1 MNTPEANEAA
11 ARDFLF
17 EIGAEELPPKA
28 LRGLSE
34 ALEAEFRSLFAKTGL
49 DHGELRSF
57 ATPRRLALLARDLAG
72 KQPDREIERFG
83 PTLAAAF
90 DADGAPTAAALGFAR
105 SCGVSVE
112 ELGSSERQGAAKLCF
127 TKLEPGTATTELLPG
142 LAETALAALPIPKR
156 MRWGSSRTEFIR
168 PVHWAVMLFGAEVI
182 PAQILGETAGN
193 ATFGHRFH
201 HDKPIELTCPGDY
214 EAALENPGRVIACF
228 ERRRELIRDLVAK
241 QASSLRRSI
250 AQRAGTATERR
261 LVVDDESQLRAR
273 VVEDKDLLNEV
284 TSLVEFPVALTGAFD
299 PEFLQL
305 PEEALILTLKFHQK
319 CFCLEDES
327 GRLVPNFVTVSNIE
341 SLDPQEVIKGNE
353 RVIRPRLADARF
365 FFETDKS
372 RSLESRLPELE
383 KVVFQEK
390 LGTIAAK
397 SRRVAA
403 LSRHIAKSLNVE
415 PDACERAAML
425 GKCDLVSD
433 MVGEFAELQGIMG
446 SYYARNDGE
455 PETVAAAIFEQY
467 LPRHTGDRLPE
478 TGAGRVVALAEKLDT
493 LAGLFAIGQPPTGS
507 RDPFALRRAALGVLR
522 ILIEGEVELDLVE
535 VIDAAVSP
543 FDEIMSRENERVVEM
558 SQRQERR
565 RSESRQLERYQ
576 QQDVRQQLYDF
587 IFDRLRAWYVDAGTN
602 AKIYLCVRALNP
614 ASPLDFHRRVEAVA
628 DFAGRPEAAALA
640 AANKRVSNLLDK
652 SSEAA
657 GQDAVAAELLSEA
670 AEKQLLLRLE
680 EQSEAVAPLFE
691 AGDYRE
697 GLTRLAGLRDDV
709 DNFFDEVMVMV
720 DDPSL
725 RANRLRLL
733 RELRDLF
740 LQVADISLL

>member
-1 MNTPEANEAA
+1 MNTPEANETA

-17 EIGAEELPPKA
+17 EIGTEELPPKA
-28 LRGLSE
+28 LRGLSA
-34 ALEAEFRSLFAKTGL
+34 ALEAEFRPLFAKAGL
-49 DHGELRSF
+49 THGELRGF

-72 KQPDREIERFG
+72 KQPDRQIERFG
-83 PTLAAAF
+83 PAVAAAY

-112 ELGSSERQGAAKLCF
+112 ELGSSERQGVAKLRF
-127 TKLEPGTATTELLPG
+127 TKLEPGTATIELLPG
-142 LAETALAALPIPKR
+142 LVETALAALPIPRR
-156 MRWGSSRTEFIR
+156 MRWGASRTEFIR
-168 PVHWAVMLFGAEVI
+168 PVHWAVMLFGEEVV
-182 PAQILGETAGN
+182 PASILGETAKN
-193 ATFGHRFH
+193 LTCGHRFH
-201 HDKPIELTCPGDY
+201 YNQHIELTRPGDY
-214 EAALENPGRVIACF
+214 EAALENPGHVIARF
-228 ERRRELIRDLVAK
+228 ERRREMIRNLVIE
-241 QASSLRRSI
+241 QASRLN
-250 AQRAGTATERR
+250 AGATI
-261 LVVDDESQLRAR
+261 DET
-273 VVEDKDLLNEV
+273 LLDEV
-284 TSLVEFPVALTGAFD
+284 TSLVEFPAALTGEFD

-305 PEEALILTLKFHQK
+305 PKEVLILTLKHHQK

-341 SLDPQEVIKGNE
+341 SLDPKEVIRGNE

-365 FFETDKS
+365 FFENDKS

-403 LSRHIAKSLNVE
+403 LSRQIAGVLGVE

-455 PETVAAAIFEQY
+455 PETVATAIFEQY

-478 TGAGRVVALAEKLDT
+478 TAAGRVVALAEKLDT

-522 ILIEGEVELDLVE
+522 ILIEGGLELDLVA
-535 VIDAAVSP
+535 VIDSAVAAYT
-543 FDEIMSRENERVVEM
+543 EIEPAPEC
-558 SQRQERR
+558 RR
-565 RSESRQLERYQ
+565 RLC
-576 QQDVRQQLYDF
+576 DF
-587 IFDRLRAWYVDAGTN
+587 VFDRLRAWYGDKGVDAS
-602 AKIYLCVRALNP
+602 IYLCVRALNP

-652 SSEAA
+652 SGEETR
-657 GQDAVAAELLSEA
+657 QDAVSAEWLSEA
-670 AEKQLLLRLE
+670 AEKRLLARLQR
-680 EQSEAVAPLFE
+680 QSKAVAPLFE
-691 AGDYRE
+691 AGEYRE

-709 DNFFDEVMVMV
+709 DRFFDEVMVMV
-720 DDPSL
+720 DDPAV

-733 RELRDLF
+733 RDLRELF

>member
-1 MNTPEANEAA
+1 MPEANETA

-17 EIGAEELPPKA
+17 EIGTEELPPKA

-34 ALEAEFRSLFAKTGL
+34 ALEAEFRSLFAKAGL

-72 KQPDREIERFG
+72 KQPDRETERFG
-83 PTLAAAF
+83 PALAAAY
-90 DADGAPTAAALGFAR
+90 DADGVPTAAALGFAR

-112 ELGSSERQGAAKLCF
+112 ELGSSERQGAAKLSF
-127 TKLEPGTATTELLPG
+127 TKLKPGTDTVELLPG
-142 LAETALAALPIPKR
+142 MAETALAALPIPRR

-168 PVHWAVMLFGAEVI
+168 PVHWAVMLFGEEVV
-182 PAQILGETAGN
+182 PASILGETAGN
-193 ATFGHRFH
+193 VTFGHRFH
-201 HDKPIELTCPGDY
+201 YDKPIELSCPGDY
-214 EAALENPGRVIACF
+214 EAALESPGRVIACF
-228 ERRRELIRDLVAK
+228 ERRRELVRDLVAK
-241 QASSLRRSI
+241 QASSLKRSI

-261 LVVDDESQLRAR
+261 LVIDDESQLRAR
-273 VVEDKDLLNEV
+273 VVEDKGLLNEV
-284 TSLVEFPVALTGAFD
+284 TSLVEYPVALTGAFE

-319 CFCLEDES
+319 CFSLEDES
-327 GRLVPNFVTVSNIE
+327 GQLVPNFVTVSNIE
-341 SLDPQEVIKGNE
+341 SLDPKEVVKGNE

-383 KVVFQEK
+383 KAVFQEK

-403 LSRHIAKSLNVE
+403 LSRHIAESLSVE

-455 PETVAAAIFEQY
+455 PESVAAAIFEQY

-478 TGAGRVVALAEKLDT
+478 SDAGRVVALAEKLDT

-522 ILIEGEVELDLVE
+522 ILIEGGLELDLVA
-535 VIDAAVSP
+535 VIDAAV
-543 FDEIMSRENERVVEM
+543 DAYAEIEPKPGC
-558 SQRQERR
+558 
-565 RSESRQLERYQ
+565 
-576 QQDVRQQLYDF
+576 RQQLYDF
-587 IFDRLRAWYVDAGTN
+587 IFDRLRAWYIDAGTD

-652 SSEAA
+652 SSDAA
-657 GQDAVAAELLSEA
+657 GKDAVAAELLSEA

-709 DNFFDEVMVMV
+709 DKFFDEVMVMV

-725 RANRLRLL
+725 RANRLRML
-733 RELRDLF
+733 RDLRDLF

>member
-1 MNTPEANEAA
+1 MNTPEASETA

-34 ALEAEFRSLFAKTGL
+34 ALETEFRALFAKAGL

-57 ATPRRLALLARDLAG
+57 ATPRRFALIARELAG
-72 KQPDREIERFG
+72 RQPDREIERFG
-83 PTLAAAF
+83 PALAASF

-112 ELGSSERQGAAKLCF
+112 ELGRSERQGAAKLCY
-127 TKLEPGTATTELLPG
+127 TKLEPGTATAELLPG
-142 LAETALAALPIPKR
+142 MAEAALAALPVPRR

-168 PVHWAVMLFGAEVI
+168 PVHWAVMLFGEEVV
-182 PAQILGETAGN
+182 PARILGETAGN

-201 HDKPIELTCPGDY
+201 YDKPIELTCPGDY
-214 EAALENPGRVIACF
+214 EAALDSPGRVIACF
-228 ERRRELIRDLVAK
+228 ERRRESIRKLVTE
-241 QASSLRRSI
+241 QAN
-250 AQRAGTATERR
+250 R
-261 LVVDDESQLRAR
+261 LQAR
-273 VVEDKDLLNEV
+273 VAMDEELLDEV

-299 PEFLQL
+299 KEFLQL
-305 PEEALILTLKFHQK
+305 PDEALILTLKFHQK

-327 GRLVPNFVTVSNIE
+327 GQLVPNFVTVSNIE
-341 SLDPQEVIKGNE
+341 SLDPKEVVKGNE

-383 KVVFQEK
+383 KAVFQDK

-397 SRRVAA
+397 SRRVAS
-403 LSRHIAKSLNVE
+403 LSRHIAESLGVE

-433 MVGEFAELQGIMG
+433 MVGEFAELQGLMG

-455 PETVAAAIFEQY
+455 PETVATAIFEQY

-478 TGAGRVVALAEKLDT
+478 TDAGRTVALAEKLDT

-522 ILIEGEVELDLVE
+522 ILIEGGLELDLVA
-535 VIDAAVSP
+535 VIDAAVNAYT
-543 FDEIMSRENERVVEM
+543 EIQPEPGC
-558 SQRQERR
+558 
-565 RSESRQLERYQ
+565 
-576 QQDVRQQLYDF
+576 RQQLYDF
-587 IFDRLRAWYVDAGTN
+587 IFDRLRAWYVDAGTD

-614 ASPLDFHRRVEAVA
+614 PSPSDFHRRVEAVA

-652 SSEAA
+652 SSEEA

-670 AEKQLLLRLE
+670 AEKQLLLRLK

-709 DNFFDEVMVMV
+709 DKFFDEVMVMV

-733 RELRDLF
+733 RELRELF

>member
-1 MNTPEANEAA
+1 
-11 ARDFLF
+11 
-17 EIGAEELPPKA
+17 
-28 LRGLSE
+28 
-34 ALEAEFRSLFAKTGL
+34 
-49 DHGELRSF
+49 
-57 ATPRRLALLARDLAG
+57 
-72 KQPDREIERFG
+72 
-83 PTLAAAF
+83 
-90 DADGAPTAAALGFAR
+90 
-105 SCGVSVE
+105 
-112 ELGSSERQGAAKLCF
+112 
-127 TKLEPGTATTELLPG
+127 
-142 LAETALAALPIPKR
+142 
-156 MRWGSSRTEFIR
+156 
-168 PVHWAVMLFGAEVI
+168 
-182 PAQILGETAGN
+182 
-193 ATFGHRFH
+193 
-201 HDKPIELTCPGDY
+201 
-214 EAALENPGRVIACF
+214 
-228 ERRRELIRDLVAK
+228 
-241 QASSLRRSI
+241 
-250 AQRAGTATERR
+250 
-261 LVVDDESQLRAR
+261 
-273 VVEDKDLLNEV
+273 
-284 TSLVEFPVALTGAFD
+284 
-299 PEFLQL
+299 
-305 PEEALILTLKFHQK
+305 

-341 SLDPQEVIKGNE
+341 SLDPKEVVKGNE

-403 LSRHIAKSLNVE
+403 LSRHIAESLSVE

-455 PETVAAAIFEQY
+455 PESVAAAIFEQY

-478 TGAGRVVALAEKLDT
+478 SDAGRVVALAEKLDT

-507 RDPFALRRAALGVLR
+507 RDPFALRRAALGILR
-522 ILIEGEVELDLVE
+522 ILIEGGLELDLVA
-535 VIDAAVSP
+535 VIDAAV
-543 FDEIMSRENERVVEM
+543 DAYAEIEPKPGC
-558 SQRQERR
+558 
-565 RSESRQLERYQ
+565 
-576 QQDVRQQLYDF
+576 RQQLYDF
-587 IFDRLRAWYVDAGTN
+587 IFDRLRAWYVDAGTD

-652 SSEAA
+652 SSDAA
-657 GQDAVAAELLSEA
+657 GKDAVAAELLSEA

-709 DNFFDEVMVMV
+709 DKFFDEVMVMV

-733 RELRDLF
+733 RELRELF

>member
-1 MNTPEANEAA
+1 MAFRWRRKNCDVNTPEAMETA

-17 EIGAEELPPKA
+17 EIGTEELPPRA

-34 ALEAEFRSLFAKTGL
+34 ALEAEFCSLFAKAGL

-57 ATPRRLALLARDLAG
+57 ATPRRLALMARDLAG

-83 PTLAAAF
+83 PAVTAAY

-112 ELGSSERQGAAKLCF
+112 ELSSSERQGVAKLCF
-127 TKLEPGTATTELLPG
+127 TRLEPGTATIELLPG
-142 LAETALAALPIPKR
+142 LAETALAALPIPRR
-156 MRWGSSRTEFIR
+156 MRWGASRTEFIR
-168 PVHWAVMLFGAEVI
+168 PVHWAVMLFGEEVV
-182 PAQILGETAGN
+182 PALILGAAAGN
-193 ATFGHRFH
+193 STFGHRFH
-201 HDKPIELTCPGDY
+201 HDKPIELTCPGEY
-214 EAALENPGRVIACF
+214 EAALEKPGRVIADF
-228 ERRRELIRDLVAK
+228 GRRREMIRDQVTE
-241 QASSLRRSI
+241 QAN
-250 AQRAGTATERR
+250 R
-261 LVVDDESQLRAR
+261 LQAR
-273 VVEDKDLLNEV
+273 VAMDEELLDEV
-284 TSLVEFPVALTGAFD
+284 TSLVEYPVALTGEFD
-299 PEFLQL
+299 REFLQL
-305 PEEALILTLKFHQK
+305 PDEALILTLKFHQK

-327 GRLVPNFVTVSNIE
+327 GRLVPNFVTVSNID
-341 SLDPQEVIKGNE
+341 SLDPNEVIKGNE

-365 FFETDKS
+365 FFETDKA

-383 KVVFQEK
+383 KAVFQDK

-403 LSRHIAKSLNVE
+403 LSRHIAGSLGVE

-433 MVGEFAELQGIMG
+433 MVGEFAELQGLMG

-455 PETVAAAIFEQY
+455 PEAVATAIFEQY
-467 LPRHTGDRLPE
+467 LPRHTGDRLPQ
-478 TGAGRVVALAEKLDT
+478 TAAGRVVALAEKLDT

-522 ILIEGEVELDLVE
+522 ILVEGELELDLVAM
-535 VIDAAVSP
+535 IDAAIAAYA
-543 FDEIMSRENERVVEM
+543 EIEPAPDCR
-558 SQRQERR
+558 QR
-565 RSESRQLERYQ
+565 
-576 QQDVRQQLYDF
+576 LYDF
-587 IFDRLRAWYVDAGTN
+587 IFDRLRAWYGDAGIDATV
-602 AKIYLCVRALNP
+602 YLCVRALNP

-652 SSEAA
+652 SGEEAR
-657 GQDAVAAELLSEA
+657 QDAVSAELLSEA
-670 AEKQLLLRLE
+670 AEKQLLSRLE
-680 EQSEAVAPLFE
+680 QQSEAVAPLFE
-691 AGDYRE
+691 AGNYRE

-709 DNFFDEVMVMV
+709 DRFFDEVMVMV
-720 DDPSL
+720 EDPAV

-733 RELRDLF
+733 RDLRELF
-740 LQVADISLL
+740 LQAADISLL

>member
-1 MNTPEANEAA
+1 MNTPEASETA

-17 EIGAEELPPKA
+17 EIGTEELPPKA

-83 PTLAAAF
+83 PALAAAY

-105 SCGVSVE
+105 SCGVSVK

-127 TKLEPGTATTELLPG
+127 TKLEPGAATVELLPG
-142 LAETALAALPIPKR
+142 MAESALSALPIPRR

-168 PVHWAVMLFGAEVI
+168 PVHWAVMLFGEEVV
-182 PAQILGETAGN
+182 PASILGETAGN
-193 ATFGHRFH
+193 VTFGHRFH
-201 HDKPIELTCPGDY
+201 YDKPIELSCPGDY
-214 EAALENPGRVIACF
+214 ETALESPGRVIACF
-228 ERRRELIRDLVAK
+228 ERRRETIRNLVTE
-241 QASSLRRSI
+241 QAS
-250 AQRAGTATERR
+250 R
-261 LVVDDESQLRAR
+261 LQAR
-273 VVEDKDLLNEV
+273 VAIDEDLLDEV
-284 TSLVEFPVALTGAFD
+284 TSLVEFPVALTGEFD
-299 PEFLQL
+299 KEFLQL
-305 PEEALILTLKFHQK
+305 PDEALILTLKFHQK

-341 SLDPQEVIKGNE
+341 SLDPKEVVKGNE

-383 KVVFQEK
+383 KAVFQEK

-403 LSRHIAKSLNVE
+403 LSRHIAESLSVE

-455 PETVAAAIFEQY
+455 PESVAAAIFEQY

-478 TGAGRVVALAEKLDT
+478 SDAGRVVALAEKLDT

-522 ILIEGEVELDLVE
+522 ILIEGGLELDLVA
-535 VIDAAVSP
+535 VIDGAV
-543 FDEIMSRENERVVEM
+543 DAYKEIEPEPGC
-558 SQRQERR
+558 
-565 RSESRQLERYQ
+565 
-576 QQDVRQQLYDF
+576 RQQLYDF
-587 IFDRLRAWYVDAGTN
+587 IFDRLRAWYVDAGTD

-640 AANKRVSNLLDK
+640 AANKRVSNLLNK
-652 SSEAA
+652 SSDAA
-657 GQDAVAAELLSEA
+657 GKDAVAAELLSEA
-670 AEKQLLLRLE
+670 AEKQLLLRLK

-697 GLTRLAGLRDDV
+697 GLTRLASLRDDV
-709 DNFFDEVMVMV
+709 DKFFDEVMVMV

-725 RANRLRLL
+725 RVNRLRLL
-733 RELRDLF
+733 RDLRDLF

>member
-1 MNTPEANEAA
+1 MPEAMETA

-17 EIGAEELPPKA
+17 EIGTEELPPKA
-28 LRGLSE
+28 LRGLSQ
-34 ALEAEFRSLFAKTGL
+34 ALEAEFRSLLAKAGL
-49 DHGELRSF
+49 EHGELRSF

-83 PTLAAAF
+83 PAVSAAY

-105 SCGVSVE
+105 SCGVAVE

-127 TKLEPGTATTELLPG
+127 TRQEPGTATIELLPE
-142 LAETALAALPIPKR
+142 LAETALAALPIPRR
-156 MRWGSSRTEFIR
+156 MRWGASRTEFIR
-168 PVHWAVMLFGAEVI
+168 PVHWAVMLFGEEVV
-182 PAQILGETAGN
+182 PAPILGETAGN
-193 ATFGHRFH
+193 VTFGHRFH
-201 HDKPIELTCPGDY
+201 HNEPIELSCPGDY
-214 EAALENPGRVIACF
+214 EAALEQPGRVIADF
-228 ERRRELIRDLVAK
+228 ARRREMIRELVTE
-241 QASSLRRSI
+241 QAN
-250 AQRAGTATERR
+250 R
-261 LVVDDESQLRAR
+261 LQAR
-273 VVEDKDLLNEV
+273 VAMDEELLDEV
-284 TSLVEFPVALTGAFD
+284 TSLVEYPVALTGEFD
-299 PEFLQL
+299 REFLQI
-305 PEEALILTLKFHQK
+305 PDEALILTLKHHQK
-319 CFCLEDES
+319 CFCLEDAD

-341 SLDPQEVIKGNE
+341 SLDPKEVIRGNE

-365 FFETDKS
+365 FFETDKA

-383 KVVFQEK
+383 KVVFQDK

-403 LSRHIAKSLNVE
+403 LSQQIADVLDVE

-455 PETVAAAIFEQY
+455 PESVAAAILEQY

-478 TGAGRVVALAEKLDT
+478 TAAGRVVALAEKLDT

-507 RDPFALRRAALGVLR
+507 RDPFALRRAALGVLG
-522 ILIEGEVELDLVE
+522 ILIEGGLELDLVAA
-535 VIDAAVSP
+535 IDAAVAAYTETEP
-543 FDEIMSRENERVVEM
+543 APDC
-558 SQRQERR
+558 
-565 RSESRQLERYQ
+565 
-576 QQDVRQQLYDF
+576 RQQLYDF
-587 IFDRLRAWYVDAGTN
+587 IFDRLRAWYVDAGTD

-628 DFAGRPEAAALA
+628 DFADRPEAAALA

-652 SSEAA
+652 SGEEAR
-657 GQDAVAAELLSEA
+657 QDAVSADLLSET
-670 AEKQLLLRLE
+670 AEKQLLSRLQQ
-680 EQSEAVAPLFE
+680 QSEAVAPLFE
-691 AGDYRE
+691 AGNYRE
-697 GLTRLAGLRDDV
+697 GLTRLASLRDDV
-709 DNFFDEVMVMV
+709 DRFFDEVMVMV
-720 DDPSL
+720 EDPVV

-733 RELRDLF
+733 RDLRELF